1 MSDERRK
8 AAAFIK
14 LVHPKGIVER
24 LTRPT
29 RASEVMKRY
38 PRHCVTRPD
47 VFKNPW
53 IAVHP
58 DSLLKLGCVFY
69 VVPYHTIDR
78 LLKQH
83 SPNLADRPRRRG
95 STDCS
100 TEMIGFDRLVK
111 HRSERLKVDCRYGEL
126 RDPIFPNCLVGGRTE
141 IIGAD
146 SPQIWRPATALSY
159 YKKDAESS
167 EPVESR
173 GDSSFSI
180 DIDSF
185 GGGVRRRHRRVSG
198 GGGCGAELDCSSF
211 SSSSGSKKLKP
222 CLRKSSSRSGSR
234 GPDSSRVKF
243 TLPGEDD
250 GNLRVEIFEFQRAV

>member
-1 MSDERRK
+1 MSAEKDERRK

-83 SPNLADRPRRRG
+83 STNLAAKGIYGLFHGDDRFRSARQAQIREIEG
-95 STDCS
+95 
-100 TEMIGFDRLVK
+100 RL
-111 HRSERLKVDCRYGEL
+111 
-126 RDPIFPNCLVGGRTE
+126 P

-159 YKKDAESS
+159 YKKDDESS

-185 GGGVRRRHRRVSG
+185 RRVCG

-211 SSSSGSKKLKP
+211 SSSSGSKMLKP